1 MQVYEQVGA
10 HYSVLSNHIVSISS
24 ISGSVPSM
32 NKLGWIEYF
41 ITSLDFDL
49 VYLIYYVTAYK
60 LKYEQ
65 VIVFTYIVPNEFTE
79 PNRPACDFLSQYM
92 ILQRTIST
100 CKSLTFTILKYFFFF
115 LKGTCS
121 VSVNENESFLLKV
134 NSCPRCR
141 EKINKHSS
149 RVITCKCG
157 NYFCWDCLRPVADH
171 KVGDICGK
179 LSEEVYKNM

>member
-10 HYSVLSNHIVSISS
+10 HYSVLSNIVSISS

-65 VIVFTYIVPNEFTE
+65 VIVFTYIVRNEFTE
-79 PNRPACDFLSQYM
+79 PNRPACDF
-92 ILQRTIST
+92 
-100 CKSLTFTILKYFFFF
+100 
-115 LKGTCS
+115 
-121 VSVNENESFLLKV
+121 
-134 NSCPRCR
+134 
-141 EKINKHSS
+141 
-149 RVITCKCG
+149 
-157 NYFCWDCLRPVADH
+157 
-171 KVGDICGK
+171 
-179 LSEEVYKNM
+179 

>member
-65 VIVFTYIVPNEFTE
+65 VIVFTYIVRNEFTE
-79 PNRPACDFLSQYM
+79 PNRPACDF
-92 ILQRTIST
+92 
-100 CKSLTFTILKYFFFF
+100 
-115 LKGTCS
+115 
-121 VSVNENESFLLKV
+121 
-134 NSCPRCR
+134 
-141 EKINKHSS
+141 
-149 RVITCKCG
+149 
-157 NYFCWDCLRPVADH
+157 
-171 KVGDICGK
+171 
-179 LSEEVYKNM
+179 